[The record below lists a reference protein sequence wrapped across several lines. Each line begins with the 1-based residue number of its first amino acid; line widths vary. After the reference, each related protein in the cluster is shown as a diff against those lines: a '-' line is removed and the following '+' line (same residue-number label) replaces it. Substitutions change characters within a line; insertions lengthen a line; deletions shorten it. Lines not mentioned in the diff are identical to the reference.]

1 MVMRLRL
8 ILMYV
13 AFGYSSCT
21 SIYATFFDP
30 CQEKVN
36 IFTKKTKMKDWEKIA
51 KIIENDCQPH
61 LEANPKLIHMY
72 RAMERVYSQQAA
84 LRKLAGK

>member
-1 MVMRLRL
+1 
-8 ILMYV
+8 
-13 AFGYSSCT
+13 
-21 SIYATFFDP
+21 
-30 CQEKVN
+30 
-36 IFTKKTKMKDWEKIA
+36 MKDWEKIA